1 MNVQDWVTLVGWG
14 SPIGLSAFFIGL
26 GVFFAGGTLALYL
39 LAKTSTL
46 NLNKK
51 D

>member
-1 MNVQDWVTLVGWG
+1 MTSSDWLLVLGWG
-14 SPIGLSAFFIGL
+14 SPIGL

-39 LAKTSTL
+39 LAKTAKLDLT
-46 NLNKK
+46 KK